1 MNSPVRV
8 IHFARVVGPVATPLR
23 GEAGEIVARV
33 WLGECP
39 AATTATIAATATTGA
54 AGAAG
59 AIVRTAAGWHYVAPL
74 LAGVVAAADMPDAAD
89 VSSSTPLRSTQSRAD
104 LERQIVRF
112 YRGEAADEGGPWA
125 VAS

>member
-8 IHFARVVGPVATPLR
+8 IHFARVVGPVAAQLR

-39 AATTATIAATATTGA
+39 ATTTTTTTTTA

-74 LAGVVAAADMPDAAD
+74 LAGVAAAAGAPDAAG
-89 VSSSTPLRSTQSRAD
+89 VGATTPLRSTQSRAD

>member
-8 IHFARVVGPVATPLR
+8 IHFARVVGPVAASTG

-39 AATTATIAATATTGA
+39 AATTATTGA

-59 AIVRTAAGWHYVAPL
+59 AIVRTAAGWHYAAPL
-74 LAGVVAAADMPDAAD
+74 LAGVAAAAGAPDLAD
-89 VSSSTPLRSTQSRAD
+89 VSSATPLRSTQSRAD

-112 YRGEAADEGGPWA
+112 HRGEAADEGGPWA